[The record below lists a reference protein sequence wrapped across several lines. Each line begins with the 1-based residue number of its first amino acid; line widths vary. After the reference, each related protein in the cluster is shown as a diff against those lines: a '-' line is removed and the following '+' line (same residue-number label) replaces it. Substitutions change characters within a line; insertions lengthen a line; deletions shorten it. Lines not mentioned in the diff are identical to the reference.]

1 MESPRNSHPLE
12 AIALGLITITALGTL
27 IISFYPDIHS
37 NGGMSLKQN
46 HASIMRRSR
55 ALLSAL
61 QLDSVSFRPKISM
74 HQNSA
79 LLERMYS
86 NFDAAE
92 ANRLFREGVPGY
104 YWKVRLMKEDV
115 EGSSHI
121 TLSAGSE
128 AEMVRRILGGD
139 LRFEFNSRGKLI
151 QLDVPMLD
159 SVASP
164 SLSTAEAYQLVRRI
178 LITHAEASLLAPLAS
193 LGRYEDSTGTAG
205 VIAGIRHF
213 VTPQGNR
220 IDHLFS
226 WLVYDA
232 SVQDSVTV
240 HVAVKGNVL
249 AHVEYEYRFT
259 RGYSA
264 SHSTGITDV
273 FEAVFFVAF
282 CIILLVVGFRRLRAF
297 EIGFRS
303 AIVLGVFVAIL
314 FAVWLYFELSF
325 QLDYTLE
332 LLFPLLIAPLFV
344 GGAFVLLWAIG
355 ESVGRETWKE
365 KFISFDLLRNG
376 YLLHSRIGLALLR
389 GAIGGFA
396 MLALGLLA
404 AYLAGALDV
413 SWMKQTDDDGIRLFS
428 APRPALFVIG
438 YALVANLFGAAFMLV
453 GIVSLARQRIRS
465 DVLMIVVP
473 ALIFTLVNGPNL
485 VPLPA
490 AWLVILPVT
499 LFLVWLYVKTDVL
512 TAITAMTVFS
522 IAESGVIFLLPG
534 NTGYH
539 AEGVILLA
547 ALSAVLA
554 WAIAALLLPDQVENI
569 EDIAPRFQR
578 HITERQRLSRE
589 LEIARDVQMSFL
601 PKRNPSLAGLD
612 IASHCAPALE
622 VGGDYYDF
630 IDLGEGRLGVAIGDV
645 SGKGTQ
651 AAFYMTLAKGFLQAL
666 AWQHD
671 SPAGVLTEMNRL
683 FYRNVERGHFISMIY
698 GVFDVGRKE
707 LRVARAGHSPVMHH
721 AADTGV
727 DFIQPRG
734 IALGCEA
741 GDIFK
746 ANIEELTVPLIS
758 GDVFVFYTDGYPEAM
773 TRAREEYGEE
783 RLAETLTRYGG
794 SSAEDILS
802 QLYRET
808 RRFTGRIEQ
817 HDDMTMVVVRIP

>member
-1 MESPRNSHPLE
+1 MDSSRNSRPLE
-12 AIALGLITITALGTL
+12 AIAISLGAIAMLGVLIF
-27 IISFYPDIHS
+27 SFYPDIHPT
-37 NGGMSLKQN
+37 GGIPLKEN
-46 HASIMRRSR
+46 STGIMRRSR
-55 ALLSAL
+55 AVLSAL

-86 NFDAAE
+86 RFDAAE
-92 ANRLFREGVPGY
+92 ANRLLREGVPGY
-104 YWKVRLMKEDV
+104 YWKVRLMKEDA
-115 EGSSHI
+115 EGNSHV

-139 LRFEFNSRGKLI
+139 LRFEFNGKGKLI
-151 QLDVPMLD
+151 QLDIPMLD

-164 SLSTAEAYQLVRRI
+164 SLSTAQAYQLVRRV
-178 LITHAEASLLAPLAS
+178 LIPHAEASLQAPLAS
-193 LGRYEDSTGTAG
+193 LDRFDDSAGTVD

-226 WLVYDA
+226 WLVYDP
-232 SVQDSVTV
+232 SVRDSILV

-249 AHVEYEYRFT
+249 ANIGYEYRFT
-259 RGYSA
+259 RGDSA

-273 FEAVFFVAF
+273 FEAVFFVVF
-282 CIILLVVGFRRLRAF
+282 VIILLVVGFRRLRAF

-303 AIVLGVFVAIL
+303 AIILGIFVAIL
-314 FAVWLYFELSF
+314 FAVWLYFELSI

-344 GGAFVLLWAIG
+344 GGAFVMLWAIG
-355 ESVGRETWKE
+355 ESLGRETWKD
-365 KFISFDLLRNG
+365 KFLSFDLLRNG
-376 YLLHSRIGLALLR
+376 YLLHSRIGQALLR
-389 GAIGGFA
+389 GVIAGLG

-413 SWMKQTDDDGIRLFS
+413 TWMKQTDDDGVRLFS
-428 APRPALFVIG
+428 APHPALFVIG
-438 YALVANLFGAAFMLV
+438 NALVTNLFGAAFMLV
-453 GIVSLARQRIRS
+453 GIVTLARQRIRS
-465 DVLMIVVP
+465 TALVIVVP
-473 ALIFTLVNGPNL
+473 AVIFTLINLPDL
-485 VPLPA
+485 VPLPV
-490 AWLVILPVT
+490 AWLVMLPVM
-499 LFLVWLYVKTDVL
+499 LLLVWLYVRTDVL
-512 TAITAMTVFS
+512 TAFTALAVFS
-522 IAESGVIFLLPG
+522 IVQTGMIFLLPG
-534 NTGYH
+534 NSGYH
-539 AEGVILLA
+539 DEGLIILLA
-547 ALSAVLA
+547 LAVILI
-554 WAIAALLLPDQVENI
+554 WAIAALLLPDQVDNF

-589 LEIARDVQMSFL
+589 LEIAREVQMSFL
-601 PKRNPSLAGLD
+601 PKRNPRIEGLD

-666 AWQHD
+666 AWQHQ

-698 GVFDVGRKE
+698 AVFDVGKRE
-707 LRVARAGHSPVMHH
+707 LRIARAGHSPVMRR
-721 AADTGV
+721 AADAVV
-727 DFIQPRG
+727 DLIQPRG
-734 IALGCEA
+734 IALGFEA
-741 GDIFK
+741 GETFTASIEEIAVPVNSGDIF
-746 ANIEELTVPLIS
+746 I
-758 GDVFVFYTDGYPEAM
+758 FYTDGYPEAM
-773 TRAREEYGEE
+773 TRTREEYGEE
-783 RLAETLTRYGG
+783 RLTTALTQCAAD
-794 SSAEDILS
+794 SAEDILAH
-802 QLYRET
+802 LYRDT
-808 RRFTGRIEQ
+808 RRFAGRAEQ